1 MATGLVQ
8 EREEF
13 ILPDDAYP
21 VLENAFVWR
30 ERIKR
35 KQGYELLGRLR
46 RVLTSESLG
55 LSQASP
61 WTFNVLSS
69 IGVRGNIT
77 AITNANPALLTTDAP
92 HNLVNNQ
99 TVIITGVQGMT
110 QVNGL
115 TVTITVVTPTSFTIG
130 INTLLFGVYTS
141 GGFWTLSN
149 QPNAT
154 VQCGSVVITIG
165 AIVFTDQGDGTLTS
179 PTPGNSG
186 IINYATGSVTLI
198 HTAGVGVATT
208 ISFNYYPGLPVMG
221 LRNRELNNTN
231 NEQTLAFD
239 QVYAYEFVGTGW
251 QEFIPGTTWTGTDF
265 DFFWS
270 TNYWVDRITN
280 PIRKVFWVTND
291 SGVGGDPIR
300 ITNGLAWANFFP
312 GINGTATVAATVF
325 LHQCVAMLPFRSRMV
340 VFNTLE
346 GPTLPLSIS
355 YPQRIRWSAIGTP
368 FDIVNAVVT
377 SGVNLLAWSDAVR
390 GQGGYLDIPTSE
402 SIISVGY
409 VRDNL
414 VIYCERSTWQL
425 RYTGR
430 SIAPFQIEKVNTELG
445 AESTFSAVQFDTSL
459 VGIGDKGVVECDS
472 FKSNR
477 IDIKIPDL
485 VFQFNNQ
492 NNGTKRVHGI
502 RDFVQR
508 LAYWTYPYIPNDGPP
523 VIYPN
528 RRLVYNYEN
537 DSWAIFTDSLTTL
550 GNFQPQSGRTWAGTP
565 LAWQSSNFPW
575 INRPALIPEII
586 GGNQQGYV
594 EYLDQQVTNDIS
606 LTIHNITGM
615 VVSPTIITSV
625 AHNLLTDQIISISGI
640 ALGTPFAS
648 SLNNPQAG
656 LITGATQANP
666 CQITSPLHSL
676 QTGDRVEIDGVVGMT
691 QLNGLTYTI
700 TVTGTNT
707 FTLDGIDSTT
717 FGAYVS
723 GGVWTSLGINAFRVE
738 RLTADTFRLWVY
750 NPVNGQFDIPQLD
763 PVQVFIGCGN
773 IAIRDG
779 FSIVSKKFN
788 FMDEGQNIQLGHV
801 DALFVDTEDGAV
813 TMYVYINYNEDNPV
827 NILPQNAAQ
836 DTFFNSVVPTTNAG
850 ALDGSK
856 NWQRVYC
863 PTRGA
868 FLTIQWTLSNGQLVG
883 PEQENDVQLDAQ
895 ILWVRKA
902 GSQLPIGV

>member
-186 IINYATGSVTLI
+186 TINYATGSVTLI

-231 NEQTLAFD
+231 NEQTVAFD

-575 INRPALIPEII
+575 LNRPALIPEII

-606 LTIHNITGM
+606 LTINNITGM

-625 AHNLLTDQIISISGI
+625 AHNLLTGQVVTVKNIPT
-640 ALGTPFAS
+640 GTPFAN
-648 SLNNPQAG
+648 LNDQ
-656 LITGATQANP
+656 
-666 CQITSPLHSL
+666 H
-676 QTGDRVEIDGVVGMT
+676 
-691 QLNGLTYTI
+691 
-700 TVTGTNT
+700 
-707 FTLDGIDSTT
+707 FGI
-717 FGAYVS
+717 V
-723 GGVWTSLGINAFRVE
+723 
-738 RLTADTFRLWVY
+738 RLTADTFQLWVY

-902 GSQLPIGV
+902 GTQLPIGV